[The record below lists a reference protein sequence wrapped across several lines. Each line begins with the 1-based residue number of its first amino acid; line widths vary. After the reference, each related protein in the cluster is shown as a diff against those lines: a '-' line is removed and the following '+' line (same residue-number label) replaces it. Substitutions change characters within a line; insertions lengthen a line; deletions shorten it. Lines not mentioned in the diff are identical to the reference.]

1 MARRAGVRIGLLLA
15 LAVPAAASVGS
26 GPSTQELSRIPEAL
40 PGAPALPA
48 ELRRE
53 LARALVE
60 RGPDYQPR
68 TAHRRPDGS
77 PEYTNRLLL
86 ETSPYLQQHAH
97 NPVNWYAWGD
107 DAFAA
112 ARRLDRPVLVSIGYS
127 TCHWCHVME
136 EESFDEPEIAR
147 ILNEHFIA
155 IKVDREVRPDVDAIY
170 MAALRLMKQ
179 GGGWPLNVW
188 VTPDRKP
195 FFGGTYFPP
204 RDRRGRS
211 GFPSVLRAIAESYAQ
226 DRARVDDRADRIAAG
241 IRATL
246 EANRANA
253 TRVPGVDTLDDARSA
268 YVPRIDAT
276 WGGIGARRKF
286 PATTPIR
293 FLLRYHRRT
302 GDEVALRLASLTLE
316 KMATG
321 GIYDHVGGGFHRYSM
336 DPRWR
341 VPHFEKML
349 YDNALLAVVYL
360 EAWQVTG
367 REDFARTTREI
378 LHYVGREMTAPQGG
392 FYSATDADSLD
403 DRGEAQEGWF
413 FTWTPAEIEAAVG
426 AEKARVVNAFYG
438 VTRRGNH
445 EGRSILYVGRS
456 PDDVARELE
465 LSPEALRASLDAV
478 RPLLYEARRR
488 RTAPLRDE
496 KILAAWNGL
505 MISAYARAGFA
516 LGEPEYV
523 KAAERAADFVLV
535 RMRSGGRLHRVFVAG
550 HASGPAFLAD
560 YAFVIAGLLDLYEA
574 ASDPR
579 WLREALALQQVL
591 DRRYADATGG
601 GYFQTADDH
610 ESLISREKPRRD
622 GAIHSGNSVE
632 ALNLLRLAELTGDD
646 GHLQRVLLLFS
657 AFYDDFTLRA
667 TALPEM
673 LVALQYYLDATKEI
687 VVVSPPEG
695 GDLEAMLAPL
705 RVAFVPNR
713 VVSIVNEG
721 EDLESHRVLVPLV
734 TGRVARSG
742 RVTAYVCENRVCNF
756 PTSDP
761 SVFAEQ
767 IRRVR
772 DGPVFGRP
780 GP

>member
-1 MARRAGVRIGLLLA
+1 MGRCAGVWIGLLLA
-15 LAVPAAASVGS
+15 LAGPAAASVGS
-26 GPSTQELSRIPEAL
+26 GPSAQELARIPEAL

-48 ELRRE
+48 GLRRE

-107 DAFAA
+107 DAFAVA
-112 ARRLDRPVLVSIGYS
+112 KRLDRPVLVSIGYS

-136 EESFDEPEIAR
+136 DESFDEPEIAR
-147 ILNEHFIA
+147 YLNENFIA
-155 IKVDREVRPDVDAIY
+155 IKVDRELRPDVDAIY
-170 MAALRLMKQ
+170 MAAIRLMNQ

-204 RDRRGRS
+204 RNVPGRS
-211 GFPSVLRAIAESYAQ
+211 GFPTVLRSITEIYGQ
-226 DRARVDDRADRIAAG
+226 NRARVEDSADRIAAG

-246 EANRANA
+246 EGNRADA
-253 TRVPGVDTLDDARSA
+253 TRVPGVDTLNDARSS

-276 WGGIGARRKF
+276 WGGIGARQKF

-293 FLLRYHRRT
+293 FLLRYHRRS

-321 GIYDHVGGGFHRYSM
+321 GIYDHVGGGFHRYST
-336 DPRWR
+336 DPRWL

-349 YDNALLAVVYL
+349 YDNALLVVVYL
-360 EAWQVTG
+360 EAWQATG
-367 REDFARTTREI
+367 REDFARTTRDI

-438 VTRRGNH
+438 VTGRGNH

-456 PDDVARELE
+456 TDDVARELE
-465 LSPEALRASLDAV
+465 LSPEALRTSLDAA

-488 RTAPLRDE
+488 RAAPLLDE

-516 LGEPEYV
+516 LGEPEYL

-535 RMRSGGRLHRVFVAG
+535 RMRRGGRLHRVFKDG
-550 HASGPAFLAD
+550 HASGPAFLED

-591 DRRYADATGG
+591 DRRYADAAGG

-610 ESLISREKPRRD
+610 ESLISREKPSRD
-622 GAIHSGNSVE
+622 GAIPSGNSVE
-632 ALNLLRLAELTGDD
+632 ALNLLRLTELTGDD
-646 GHLQRVLLLFS
+646 RHRQLGVLLFS

-667 TALPEM
+667 AALPEM

-687 VVVSPPEG
+687 VVVSPPED

-713 VVSIVNEG
+713 VVSVVTEG
-721 EDLESHRVLVPLV
+721 EDLEAHRVLVPLV
-734 TGRVARSG
+734 TWRVARSG
-742 RVTAYVCENRVCNF
+742 RVTAYVCENRVCSF

-767 IRRVR
+767 IRRVKAIE
-772 DGPVFGRP
+772 
-780 GP
+780 